1 MSSDKD
7 EFLNPNISPVI
18 QMNDINIERILNLDI
33 IYPCIQR
40 DFPPNISFANKDLD
54 LDLEND

>member
-1 MSSDKD
+1 
-7 EFLNPNISPVI
+7 
-18 QMNDINIERILNLDI
+18 MNDINIERILNLDI
-33 IYPCIQR
+33 IYPCCIQR